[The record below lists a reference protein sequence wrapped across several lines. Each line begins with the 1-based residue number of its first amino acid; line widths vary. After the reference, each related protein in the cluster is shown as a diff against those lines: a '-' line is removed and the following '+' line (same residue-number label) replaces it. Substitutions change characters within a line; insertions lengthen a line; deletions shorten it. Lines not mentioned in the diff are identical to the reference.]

1 MIVINAKYEVG
12 QLLYGIDPNELMT
25 EKKFSFVEVKVMEIR
40 IRQNSVEYNIKGW
53 GYDMTLD
60 EKHLESWGFANSKE
74 NAIVVFIEN
83 RQREAAK
90 ATADYENLLTDINKK
105 IDAGMKLRDKKSK

>member
-25 EKKFSFVEVKVMEIR
+25 EKKFS
-40 IRQNSVEYNIKGW
+40 S
-53 GYDMTLD
+53 LD